1 MVKSCNTLTP
11 QHTLK
16 RLMEAQTQGGA
27 EVRRLHIIYFLSRKG
42 RIEHPHLIRV
52 HHFSRNGIRL
62 RDVKRWLGELRGKD
76 MPESFA
82 WSYKRK
88 YKTGYVWQDLLDE
101 DLITPIS
108 DNEYVLKGSEVS
120 KDVSCGEKGVLATMQ
135 KDQTNQEDHIQDP
148 FMDSSKKTPS
158 EIEEESQN
166 IASETSTLTTD
177 SPKLQEEEEK
187 DSENKTKPEK
197 VNNFENNS
205 SSFSSSSSSFGS
217 KKTKKKTEDHVKENG
232 EKITTT
238 PSSEKPSKNPSF
250 DKSRSYSNGAS
261 SIFRNLITCGAVDT
275 NDSGIIPIRKNR
287 PSFSSSGEKAVSF
300 SSEICKAEK
309 VGGSQ
314 RIFGTAW
321 NQQHQHTNGRKSC
334 DGVYSSSKNK
344 NEFGS
349 RRSVSANYKPV
360 NGPNCSQCGKPF
372 KPEKLH
378 THMKSCKGMKA
389 LAKGANSV
397 TSATE
402 KTSKDASKVDSVSGT
417 YLTH

>member
-1 MVKSCNTLTP
+1 MVKSCNTPTP

-120 KDVSCGEKGVLATMQ
+120 KDVKCGEKGVLATMQ
-135 KDQTNQEDHIQDP
+135 KEQTKQEDHIQDP

-166 IASETSTLTTD
+166 IASEPSTLTTD
-177 SPKLQEEEEK
+177 SPELQEEEEK
-187 DSENKTKPEK
+187 DSENKTIQEK

-205 SSFSSSSSSFGS
+205 FSSSSSFGS
-217 KKTKKKTEDHVKENG
+217 KKTKMKTEDHVKENG
-232 EKITTT
+232 EKISAQ
-238 PSSEKPSKNPSF
+238 SSEKPTKNPSF
-250 DKSRSYSNGAS
+250 NKSRSYSNGAS

-275 NDSGIIPIRKNR
+275 NDSGIVPIRKNR
-287 PSFSSSGEKAVSF
+287 SSFSSSGEKAVSF
-300 SSEICKAEK
+300 SSEICRAEK

-334 DGVYSSSKNK
+334 DGAYSSSKNK

-360 NGPNCSQCGKPF
+360 NGPNCAQCGKPF

-389 LAKGANSV
+389 PAKGANSV

-402 KTSKDASKVDSVSGT
+402 KTSKVDSVSGT
-417 YLTH
+417 FLTH

>member
-1 MVKSCNTLTP
+1 
-11 QHTLK
+11 
-16 RLMEAQTQGGA
+16 MEGQNQGG

-52 HHFSRNGIRL
+52 RHFSRNGIRL

-108 DNEYVLKGSEVS
+108 DNEYVLKGSEIPS
-120 KDVSCGEKGVLATMQ
+120 TTPIKDGEKGVTTKMQ
-135 KDQTNQEDHIQDP
+135 PKEQKKQAED
-148 FMDSSKKTPS
+148 FLMDSSKKIPS

-166 IASETSTLTTD
+166 IGSETSTLTTD
-177 SPKLQEEEEK
+177 SPKFQEEEVG
-187 DSENKTKPEK
+187 NK
-197 VNNFENNS
+197 FENNS
-205 SSFSSSSSSFGS
+205 SFSSNSSSSVSSFGS
-217 KKTKKKTEDHVKENG
+217 MKTKKKTEDNE
-232 EKITTT
+232 EKISTTL
-238 PSSEKPSKNPSF
+238 SSEKTSKTPKFN
-250 DKSRSYSNGAS
+250 KSRSYSNGAS

-275 NDSGIIPIRKNR
+275 NDSGIIPLKKNKT
-287 PSFSSSGEKAVSF
+287 SLSAAASAEKTVSF
-300 SSEICKAEK
+300 SSEICKADK
-309 VGGSQ
+309 IGGSQ

-321 NQQHQHTNGRKSC
+321 NQQQTNGRKSY
-334 DGVYSSSKNK
+334 DGAFSNK
-344 NEFGS
+344 SEFGS
-349 RRSVSANYKPV
+349 RRSMSANYKPI

-378 THMKSCKGMKA
+378 AHMKSCKGMKA

-397 TSATE
+397 TSAATD
-402 KTSKDASKVDSVSGT
+402 KTFEDASKVDSVSANC
-417 YLTH
+417 LTH